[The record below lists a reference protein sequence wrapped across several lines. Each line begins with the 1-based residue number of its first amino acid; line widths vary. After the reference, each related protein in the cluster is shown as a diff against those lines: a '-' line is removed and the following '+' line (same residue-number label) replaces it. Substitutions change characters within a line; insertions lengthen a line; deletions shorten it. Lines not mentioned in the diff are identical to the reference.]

1 LDILSTDLVP
11 FSKRST
17 SGNYYACCISDRGT
31 TKGWVEPIKR
41 KSDASDIIIGKC
53 EMCYN
58 IFGQYP
64 RKIRMDYGGE
74 FFNEKLQTYMRE
86 KGILPDSGPR
96 ATPEYNMRQEKSQ
109 LSLEVMA
116 NAMLISS
123 PLTAG
128 YWDLAWKYA
137 QYTRDRL
144 PTNKDNAYRT
154 PYELWNEKK
163 PDVSKLRPF
172 GCIGYCAFPNKSRH
186 KMKPKAIKAIMVGYD
201 EIRKGYLI
209 LSMHTKRLIV
219 SRDVTF
225 AEAPFAEQCME
236 RVIEGITDFTNEED
250 DLDVSDDDEEFF
262 ADYNEDLIG
271 GEIQDGEGKDSEP
284 TNQPENENPLNDH
297 SEFNVDDL
305 IVNEEELVPDER
317 YLVYTETGPSINKA
331 LKGPERDK
339 WLQALEKEWNSFIEN
354 EVYDIVPRKQA
365 QDTRVFR
372 TVVVLTKKFNGTN
385 TEVLYKARC
394 CVDGSCVDY
403 DTNTYAPVIDSD
415 SLKLITALSMQCNM
429 KMSDFDVSTAYLYG
443 RLKEPRYME
452 IPLGILSNIDHNKFI
467 LKLKKAVYGLPEA
480 GNVWNSTFDARIT
493 DEVMKFKRC
502 ISAPALYYKKE
513 NDDIIF
519 LTLHTDDGKLFS
531 SNDDLMENTLDQLA
545 EKFKIKRLGVSKEYL
560 GMEQIMDNQKLL
572 WHNKQKVMALVSEFS
587 HEKIRPTNIPLSHS
601 TMKEINEA
609 KGEPLDEAHIH
620 EFRSA
625 IGKLNWIAGATRPDI
640 AYAMQILSRGLSKP
654 FTHHWKALILLLGY
668 LKGTP
673 NAGICFKKGNL
684 DFNKNLLNISM
695 YCDADLATVHED
707 TKSTSGIMIFING
720 SLIVWLSKKQPTI
733 ARSTVES
740 EALALDLG
748 VKMLEFII
756 GILDEIGIRY
766 DKPNVYEDNMS
777 LIYILNGFGYNRR
790 TKHMLIKLNY
800 LKDKVMT
807 DYFNLHHCSTT
818 KMLADIL
825 TKPQPRIAFLK
836 LRGKMSVVIF

>member
-1 LDILSTDLVP
+1 
-11 FSKRST
+11 
-17 SGNYYACCISDRGT
+17 
-31 TKGWVEPIKR
+31 
-41 KSDASDIIIGKC
+41 
-53 EMCYN
+53 
-58 IFGQYP
+58 
-64 RKIRMDYGGE
+64 
-74 FFNEKLQTYMRE
+74 
-86 KGILPDSGPR
+86 
-96 ATPEYNMRQEKSQ
+96 
-109 LSLEVMA
+109 
-116 NAMLISS
+116 
-123 PLTAG
+123 
-128 YWDLAWKYA
+128 
-137 QYTRDRL
+137 
-144 PTNKDNAYRT
+144 
-154 PYELWNEKK
+154 
-163 PDVSKLRPF
+163 
-172 GCIGYCAFPNKSRH
+172 
-186 KMKPKAIKAIMVGYD
+186 
-201 EIRKGYLI
+201 
-209 LSMHTKRLIV
+209 
-219 SRDVTF
+219 
-225 AEAPFAEQCME
+225 
-236 RVIEGITDFTNEED
+236 
-250 DLDVSDDDEEFF
+250 
-262 ADYNEDLIG
+262 
-271 GEIQDGEGKDSEP
+271 
-284 TNQPENENPLNDH
+284 
-297 SEFNVDDL
+297 
-305 IVNEEELVPDER
+305 
-317 YLVYTETGPSINKA
+317 TETGPSINKA

-531 SNDDLMENTLDQLA
+531 SNGDLMENTLDQLA

-609 KGEPLDEAHIH
+609 EGEPLDEAHIH

-720 SLIVWLSKKQPTI
+720 SLIVWLSKKQSTI

-756 GILDEIGIRY
+756 GILDEIIGIRY

-800 LKDKVMT
+800 LKDKVLT

-818 KMLADIL
+818 KMSADIL
-825 TKPQPRIAFLK
+825 TKPQPRIAF
-836 LRGKMSVVIF
+836 